1 MRSERLWRGF
11 SLKATELYFSAF
23 KEGVTPDRSLNLAQW
38 SDENIILAA
47 RNAAE
52 PGPYRISRTPFWI
65 EVAEALSPS
74 SPIQKVIVMKSAQI
88 GFSQLMFNWI
98 GFCAATTPAPI
109 LLVQPTTELAERV
122 SKQRIASLIEET
134 DVLRNLVSPDKAKS
148 TGNTILLKEFG
159 SGAIL
164 LITGANSPVG
174 LRSMPVRFVALDEAS
189 AYPLDVGGEGSAIA
203 LAEKRTATFK
213 RKKILIGSTPTVK
226 DADITEAEFLRTDQR
241 RYFVPCPHC
250 GGIQCL
256 QWKNIIWNN
265 DDPET
270 ARYRCEHCQSEIH
283 EYQKREM
290 LENGFWQATAPA
302 ESERVRGYHISA
314 LYSPWMTWAEIVRE
328 FLDSKHDAPRLKTW
342 VNTILGE
349 TFEEEYSAKVG
360 AHELMQRCE
369 EYEPGMAPAGVMVV
383 TAGVDVQDN
392 RVAIKIK
399 GWGKDEESWLISYQ
413 EIMGDPGRPELWKQV
428 ENVLSQP
435 IRHETHADLKVS
447 AACID
452 SGGSFT
458 HQVYLFCREH
468 RAKNWLAIKGQSQRG
483 KPAIGK
489 ASRVDV
495 NWKGQTLKKGAEV
508 FPVGSDT
515 VKSIVYG
522 RLKHNESGPGFLH
535 FHSAVDVTYFEML
548 TAEKQ
553 TIRYVKGF
561 PVKEWTKKAGARN
574 EALDCEVYSF
584 AALQFILN
592 TMNRKTAWEQ
602 LAKRLVPKDQI
613 SPDKDTSGQN
623 KSKQTSFIPKRRSFV
638 NSW

>member
-1 MRSERLWRGF
+1 MTRAE
-11 SLKATELYFSAF
+11 ELYFSAF
-23 KEGVTPDRSLNLAQW
+23 KAGITPDRVLNLAEW
-38 SDENIILAA
+38 SNENIVLAA

-52 PGPYRISRTPFWI
+52 PGPYNINRTPFWI

-74 SPIQKVIVMKSAQI
+74 SPVQKVVVLKSAQI

-122 SKQRIASLIEET
+122 SKQRIASMIDET
-134 DVLRNLVSPDKAKS
+134 KVLRDLVSPDKAKT

-174 LRSMPVRFVALDEAS
+174 LRSMPIRFCALDETS
-189 AYPLDVGGEGSAIA
+189 SYPPDVGGEGSAIA

-213 RKKILIGSTPTVK
+213 RKKILIGSTPTIK
-226 DADITEAEFLRTDQR
+226 DADVTEMEFLKTDQR

-250 GGIQCL
+250 GGMQDL
-256 QWKNIIWNN
+256 KWRNVIWTDN
-265 DDPET
+265 DPDT
-270 ARYRCEHCQSEIH
+270 ARYRCEHCGELIH

-290 LENGFWQATAPA
+290 LELGQWQATA
-302 ESERVRGYHISA
+302 ESSDVKVRGYHISA
-314 LYSPWMTWAEIVRE
+314 LYSPWMTWAEVVRE
-328 FLDSKHDAPRLKTW
+328 FLDSKSDGPRLKTW

-349 TFEEEYSAKVG
+349 TFEAEFSAKVG
-360 AHELMQRCE
+360 AHELMQRAE
-369 EYEPGMAPAGVMVV
+369 DYEPGVAPAGVLIC

-392 RVAIKIK
+392 RIAIKIK

-413 EIMGDPGRPELWKQV
+413 EILGDPAKPELWKQV
-428 ENVLSQP
+428 QDVLSAP
-435 IRHETHADLKVS
+435 IKHETHGDLKIA

-452 SGGSFT
+452 SGGTFT
-458 HQVYLFCREH
+458 HQTYLFCREH
-468 RAKNWLAIKGQSQRG
+468 RSKNWLAIKGQSQRG

-489 ASRVDV
+489 ASKVDV
-495 NWKGQTLKKGAEV
+495 NFRGQTLKGGAEV

-515 VKSIVYG
+515 IKSVVYG
-522 RLKHNESGPGFLH
+522 RLKHNEPGPGFLH
-535 FHSAVDVTYFEML
+535 FHSGVDVTYFEML

-553 TIRYVKGF
+553 VIRYVKGF
-561 PVKEWTKKAGARN
+561 PIKEWTKKSGARN
-574 EALDCEVYSF
+574 EALDCEVYAY

-592 TMNRKTAWEQ
+592 QYNRKTVWDQ
-602 LAKRLVPKDQI
+602 LSKKLKPKNELE
-613 SPDKDTSGQN
+613 SNSESTGQN
-623 KSKQTSFIPKRRSFV
+623 KPKQANFKQPRRSFV